1 MFREHFSEVAISR
14 KEFFAIFVLLF
25 NVFTWWSIT
34 QIMIHKVLS
43 NLNMTGMQNII
54 WIAYYATVLGSS
66 LVGSIL
72 SDKIEKISFFYL
84 WMIIGVIAS
93 LLPVLS
99 VNITT
104 IYVLAICFSLGFSFG
119 LGMPSCLAYFADFTT
134 VENRGRVSGVIFL
147 AINFSA
153 VFAVLFQM
161 FDLTIISMISATW
174 RGLGLITFFLL
185 RPEEKIDVQTGK
197 RRSFISI
204 LSDKRFILYL
214 LPWLMF
220 CLVNRLEEPFL
231 RHYLEPAFYDFLGII
246 ESIIVGLFTFI
257 GGMLSDW
264 IGRKRMVIYGF
275 VSLGFAYGVI
285 GIAPSFMYSW
295 YLYGV
300 IDGIAGGIFMVV
312 FILIVWGDLSQA
324 GVREKYYVIG
334 SVPFFLSEIIQIPLT
349 FYIIQIPAYA
359 VFSLSS
365 FFLFVAVLPLM
376 YAPET
381 LPERKI
387 KIRRL
392 RKYVEAAR
400 KVKEKHEVKG
410 VKG

>member
-1 MFREHFSEVAISR
+1 MFRKHFSEIVISR
-14 KEFFAIFVLLF
+14 REFFAIFILLF

-34 QIMIHKVLS
+34 QIMIQKVLS
-43 NLNMTGMQNII
+43 NLNMTDIQNLI

-66 LVGSIL
+66 IVGSIL
-72 SDKIEKISFFYL
+72 SDKIERISFFYL
-84 WMIIGVIAS
+84 WMILGVIAS

-104 IYVLAICFSLGFSFG
+104 IYVFAICFSLGFSFG
-119 LGMPSCLAYFADFTT
+119 LGMPSCLAYFADFTS
-134 VENRGRVSGVIFL
+134 VENRGRLSGVIFL

-153 VFAVLFQM
+153 VFAVLFKM
-161 FDLTIISMISATW
+161 FDLPVTSMISAIW
-174 RGLGLITFFLL
+174 RGLGLLTFFLL
-185 RPEEKIDVQTGK
+185 RPEEKIDVETGK

-231 RHYLEPAFYDFLGII
+231 RHYLEPAFYDFLGMM

-275 VSLGFAYGVI
+275 VSLGLAYGVI

-295 YLYGV
+295 YFYGI

-334 SVPFFLSEIIQIPLT
+334 SVPFFLSEVIQIPLA

-359 VFSLSS
+359 VFSLAS

-387 KIRRL
+387 ELRRL
-392 RKYVEAAR
+392 RKYVEKAKKA
-400 KVKEKHEVKG
+400 KEKYTEKSVKG
-410 VKG
+410 